1 MRGVLDAVVV
11 VLTMNRV
18 DVTVWA
24 RARCSGRVLQSVFD
38 VFNKEIEAECAQ
50 EQEVVAQEAG
60 GKGTRGLL
68 RFV

>member
-1 MRGVLDAVVV
+1 VRGVLDAY
-11 VLTMNRV
+11 RV

-24 RARCSGRVLQSVFD
+24 RARCSRHVLQSVFD
-38 VFNKEIEAECAQ
+38 VFNKEVEAKDAQ
-50 EQEVVAQEAG
+50 EQEVVAQEAK

>member
-1 MRGVLDAVVV
+1 
-11 VLTMNRV
+11 
-18 DVTVWA
+18 VTIWA

-50 EQEVVAQEAG
+50 EQEVVAQEAR
-60 GKGTRGLL
+60 GKETRGFL